1 METSE
6 FVIGQRWV
14 SHSDTALGLGIVTD
28 ISGRRVTLGFPAAD
42 EERTYAIDNA
52 PLSRIVYQQ
61 GEEIETFDGERYTV
75 RAVEDL
81 DGVLV
86 YHADDGENIQPI
98 SEVKLAGSVNFSA
111 PHQRLF
117 AGQFD
122 RNGAFRLRVATLQHM
137 DRLRASPAQGL
148 IGARTQHLPHQLY
161 IAHEVARRHA
171 PRVLLADEVGLGKTI
186 EAGLILHYQLQTGRA
201 RRALIVVPDS
211 LIHQWLV
218 EMLRRFNLMFT

>member
-75 RAVEDL
+75 RAVEEL

-86 YHADDGENIQPI
+86 YHADDGEN
-98 SEVKLAGSVNFSA
+98 
-111 PHQRLF
+111 
-117 AGQFD
+117 
-122 RNGAFRLRVATLQHM
+122 
-137 DRLRASPAQGL
+137 
-148 IGARTQHLPHQLY
+148 
-161 IAHEVARRHA
+161 
-171 PRVLLADEVGLGKTI
+171 
-186 EAGLILHYQLQTGRA
+186 
-201 RRALIVVPDS
+201 
-211 LIHQWLV
+211 
-218 EMLRRFNLMFT
+218 

>member
-86 YHADDGENIQPI
+86 YHADDGEKDRQGDPFPG
-98 SEVKLAGSVNFSA
+98 LAAHWDSDRVTSSVSSSSPRRTVTVMRSPTLRFS
-111 PHQRLF
+111 RI
-117 AGQFD
+117 D
-122 RNGAFRLRVATLQHM
+122 R
-137 DRLRASPAQGL
+137 
-148 IGARTQHLPHQLY
+148 
-161 IAHEVARRHA
+161 
-171 PRVLLADEVGLGKTI
+171 
-186 EAGLILHYQLQTGRA
+186 
-201 RRALIVVPDS
+201 
-211 LIHQWLV
+211 
-218 EMLRRFNLMFT
+218 